1 MAVTNGSPSPA
12 SGQSA
17 RPFPSAPAVASRL
30 IVFTRFPEPGKVKTR
45 LIGRLGAAGA
55 ADLHRALT
63 AHALASASVLGA
75 HSGIDVQVRFE
86 GGSEAAMRSCFGEG
100 VSYRQQG
107 EGDLGARMARAV
119 GDALDEGAPRVVV
132 IGSDCPGI
140 SPDLVGQAFNLLAED
155 SERVVLGPALDGG
168 YYLVGMSRR
177 HPELFRGIDWGT
189 EHVFRQTEAA
199 ARERGYPLRTL
210 EPLADVDRPEDLHV
224 WYAVRDRAS
233 AGGPPPRLSVII
245 PALNEEEA
253 VAQAVDSAL
262 AVQTAE
268 VIVVDGGSRDR
279 TSAVAASRGASV
291 IVSRKGRAAQMNAG
305 AGRASG
311 EVLVFLHADTVL
323 PVGYDQAVARTL
335 NRPGTAAGAFRLAI
349 GGGARSLRVIESL
362 VHWRSTA
369 LGMPYGDQALF
380 LNAEVFRR
388 VGGFPEL
395 PIMEDLELT
404 RRLKPLGRIRIAP
417 EPVVTSARRWHEG
430 GVWRTTLMN
439 QLCLAGYLAG
449 LPVDRVAAW
458 RGAQTDRAGRQSLPV
473 GDPRDG

>member
-1 MAVTNGSPSPA
+1 MAVTNGGPGPA
-12 SGQSA
+12 NGESS
-17 RPFPSAPAVASRL
+17 RPFPSALAVAPRL
-30 IVFTRFPEPGKVKTR
+30 IVFARFPEPGKVKTR

-55 ADLHRALT
+55 SDLHRELT

-75 HSGIDVQVRFE
+75 RSGICVEVRFD
-86 GGSEAAMRSCFGEG
+86 GASEPAMRSCFGEG

-140 SPDLVGQAFNLLAED
+140 HSELLGRAFDLLAED
-155 SERVVLGPALDGG
+155 PGRVVVGPALDGG

-177 HPELFRGIDWGT
+177 RPELFRGIDWGT

-199 ARERGYPLRTL
+199 ARDAGYPLRTL
-210 EPLADVDRPEDLHV
+210 EPLADIDRPDDLDT
-224 WYAVRDRAS
+224 WYSIRGRTR
-233 AGGPPPRLSVII
+233 PRLSVII
-245 PALNEEEA
+245 PALNEEAA
-253 VAQAVDSAL
+253 VARAVDSAL
-262 AVQTAE
+262 AVPTVE

-279 TSAVAASRGASV
+279 TSLVAASRGVSV
-291 IVSRKGRAAQMNAG
+291 ILSQKGRATQMNAG

-311 EVLVFLHADTVL
+311 DVLVFLHADTVL
-323 PVGYDQAVARTL
+323 PPGYDRAIARTL
-335 NRPGTAAGAFRLAI
+335 DRPGTAAGAFRLAI

-380 LNAEVFRR
+380 LTAEVFRR

-404 RRLKPLGRIRIAP
+404 RRLKPLGRIRIAT

-430 GVWRTTLMN
+430 GVWRTTLLN

-449 LPVDRVAAW
+449 VPADRVAAW
-458 RGAQTDRAGRQSLPV
+458 RGAHTDRAGRQSLPG
-473 GDPRDG
+473 GDLLDV